1 MKAQRKTK
9 PDRAAFTL
17 IELLVVIAIIAILAA
32 ILMPV
37 LAAAQAKA
45 RKITCVNNNK
55 EIATAILMYIS
66 DDNGKFPV
74 LNESNYSGAGSDTN
88 WWWVYLNK
96 GNYMTST
103 YITNNIWRCPEVKNT
118 DLNPNDFGYFHI
130 NPEGY
135 GPFEDTQNPNNCLVR
150 YNLTLAGSVE
160 GGQNANIVKRVSSIW
175 LIGDVGVPKV
185 ALTQNVLPASGYY
198 TEVTVIQP
206 QVLFGWVNVPSQKQ
220 AACRHTRQAIFSC
233 CDGHVESWKWS
244 PLANNFNDIFA
255 ENSY

>member
-1 MKAQRKTK
+1 MKEQEERK

-17 IELLVVIAIIAILAA
+17 IELLVVIAIIAILAS

-66 DDNGKFPV
+66 DDNGKFPI
-74 LNESNYSGAGSDTN
+74 LNERNYSSATTN

-96 GNYMTST
+96 GNYITST
-103 YITNNIWRCPEVKNT
+103 TVSNNVWRCPEVKIT
-118 DLNPNDFGYFHI
+118 DLNPNDFAYFHV

-150 YNLTLAGSVE
+150 YNLTLSGTVE
-160 GGQNANIVKRVSSIW
+160 GGQNVNIVKRVSSIW
-175 LIGDVGVPKV
+175 LIGDVGVPKLAQAV
-185 ALTQNVLPASGYY
+185 NRIPPNGYY

-206 QVLFGWVNVPSQKQ
+206 QTGTGWLDVPAQKQ
-220 AACRHTRQAIFSC
+220 AACRHTRQAVFSC
-233 CDGHVESWKWS
+233 CDGHVESWKWA
-244 PLANNFNDIFA
+244 PLETDFNDVFA